1 MDSSGSAGRIRDV
14 VIVGGGTAGWMT
26 AAALVKQFGSRLTIR
41 LVESADIGTVGVGES
56 TVPPIRHYNRMLGL
70 DERSFM
76 RLTQAT
82 YKLGVEFRDWAR
94 AGDAYLHSFG
104 VYGES
109 FAGLPFHQHWLRA
122 RLAGDDRSI
131 EDYSLPITA
140 AKAGKFL
147 RPPEDNPQAES
158 RFPYAFQFDAGLY
171 AAFLRE
177 YAEARGVRR
186 TEGKVKDVRLRTIDG
201 HIESV
206 VMESGETVS
215 GELFIDCSGFRGLLI
230 AQALGVGYEDWS
242 RWLPCDRGLAVPCES
257 AGPMIPY
264 TRAMASGAGWRWRIP
279 LQHRVGNGYV
289 YCSGFLDDEG
299 ARRTL
304 LDSLEG
310 RALQE
315 PRLLRFT
322 TGQRWRH
329 WEKNCVAVGLSAGF
343 LEPLES
349 TSIGLIQIAIM
360 GLVQMFPDRDF
371 AAADAAEFNRMMR
384 TEFER
389 LRDFL
394 ILHYCATERDD
405 TEFWRHCRSMPIP
418 DTLAAQLEL
427 FRERGHVVAHRDG
440 FFKEP
445 SWLAVLIGQ
454 RVMPR
459 AANPAAHRLP
469 AGELERQL
477 TRLRGGIRELVSR
490 MPTHRA
496 FLEQSGALGPAA

>member
-1 MDSSGSAGRIRDV
+1 MESSESGGRIHDV
-14 VIVGGGTAGWMT
+14 VIVGGGTAGWMV
-26 AAALVKQFGSRLTIR
+26 AAALVRQFGDRLAIR
-41 LVESADIGTVGVGES
+41 LVESEDIGTVGVGES
-56 TVPPIRHYNRMLGL
+56 TVPPIRHFNRMLGL

-94 AGDAYLHSFG
+94 PGDVYLHSFG
-104 VYGES
+104 VYGEP
-109 FAGLPFHQHWLRA
+109 FAGMPFHQHWLRA
-122 RLAGDDRSI
+122 WLAGDTRSI
-131 EDYSLPITA
+131 EDYSLPISA

-147 RPPEDNPQAES
+147 RPPDEDPQAETQ
-158 RFPYAFQFDAGLY
+158 FPYAFQFDAGLY
-171 AAFLRE
+171 AAFLRR
-177 YAEARGVRR
+177 YAEERGVRR
-186 TEGKVKDVRLRTIDG
+186 TEGKVVDVRLRAGDG
-201 HIESV
+201 FIESIV
-206 VMESGETVS
+206 LASGETVS

-242 RWLPCDRGLAVPCES
+242 RWLPCDRGLAVPCEIS
-257 AGPMIPY
+257 GPMIPY
-264 TRAMASGAGWRWRIP
+264 TRALASAAGWRWRIP

-289 YCSGFLDDEG
+289 YCSGFLDDDG

-310 RALQE
+310 RVLAE

-329 WEKNCVAVGLSAGF
+329 WEKNCVAIGLASGF

-349 TSIGLIQIAIM
+349 TSIGLIQIGIM
-360 GLVQMFPDRDF
+360 GLVQTFPDRTFDP
-371 AAADAAEFNRMMR
+371 ADAAEFNRMMR

-405 TEFWRHCRSMPIP
+405 SDFWRHCRSMAIP
-418 DTLAAQLEL
+418 DSLAAQLEL

-445 SWLAVLIGQ
+445 SWLAVLLGQ

-469 AGELERQL
+469 AGELASRL
-477 TRLRGGIRELVSR
+477 ARLRTGIHGIVSR
-490 MPTHRA
+490 MPSHQA